1 MNGLSFADSIIWR
14 DTNPYTWWDGKVY
27 CDIVSRIKSEFNIG
41 LPAAGVGVCRFLADA
56 TNPDPSY
63 TDLKHT
69 RFRRNMIDLFLG
81 IGLPLI
87 NMGLK
92 MIVNPTRYW
101 IQGVEGCDGVTDLS
115 WPSILLYHIWCPV
128 LSSIA
133 AIYSGINCLPLLL
146 TYVVIFLRHW
156 WVRRRR
162 LNEEWGRGTRN
173 GISKAEFRRLQF
185 TVLSVICF
193 YFPFSLYGLVLVLKL
208 PRIPYSWK
216 RVHGARWWII
226 ALMPLPK
233 ANLAMWVI
241 PLLAITSFLFIGTT
255 RDARRF
261 CAHCVEWTYDHLPKK
276 VSAHLSG
283 MRKISETCKEQR
295 IAKNIVSNSTELDR
309 SMNERYVPH
318 EIVC

>member
-1 MNGLSFADSIIWR
+1 MVMNGLSFADSIIWR
-14 DTNPYTWWDGKVY
+14 DPNPYTWWDGKVY

-146 TYVVIFLRHW
+146 TCSYLPSTLVGPSTTSQRGVGSWYAQRNFQGRVSSTPIHRIVSHLFLLSLFIIRP
-156 WVRRRR
+156 RS
-162 LNEEWGRGTRN
+162 N
-173 GISKAEFRRLQF
+173 SKASAD
-185 TVLSVICF
+185 TVFVEEGPWVSMVDHC
-193 YFPFSLYGLVLVLKL
+193 
-208 PRIPYSWK
+208 
-216 RVHGARWWII
+216 
-226 ALMPLPK
+226 
-233 ANLAMWVI
+233 ANA
-241 PLLAITSFLFIGTT
+241 ATQS
-255 RDARRF
+255 
-261 CAHCVEWTYDHLPKK
+261 
-276 VSAHLSG
+276 
-283 MRKISETCKEQR
+283 
-295 IAKNIVSNSTELDR
+295 
-309 SMNERYVPH
+309 
-318 EIVC
+318 